1 MTLLSIWGAGLW
13 LIPVLLFG
21 AAAYSGYKGYKS
33 WTSGSYT
40 TDRSGK
46 RTYSDTRVPFYRVT
60 GFVYGAV
67 FLLAA
72 IVVLI
77 WVSSEA

>member
-13 LIPVLLFG
+13 ILPVLLFG
-21 AAAYSGYKGYKS
+21 AAAYSGWRGYRS
-33 WTSGSYT
+33 YTSGSYT

-46 RTYSDTRVPFYRVT
+46 RTYSDKKAPFYKIT
-60 GFVYGAV
+60 GFVYGAI
-67 FLLAA
+67 FLAAA

-77 WVSSEA
+77 WVGSEK